1 MAGVFSAREPSAGSA
16 SVTGRLGAHA
26 LPLAAS
32 AAFFGAVAVALL
44 WRAERLQ
51 VPAYDTA
58 FFEQL
63 VWNAGHGRGFAS
75 GYYDAN
81 FLGLHFSPL
90 LVVAGALER
99 ASPDARILLLFGAA
113 GLALS
118 APAAYLFLRALLGDR
133 GPWLAAGLA
142 ALLPLTM
149 AVQNAAGAGF
159 HTEELALPLV
169 LFGGWAGLQGRWW
182 ACWGYAVL
190 ALSAKEDQ
198 AYAVAVM
205 GLLLARRGPQ
215 PRQGWALVAAA
226 LAWGAAATLVVMPAL
241 RGGVA
246 SDVASYYAWLRGAS
260 PAEMVAA
267 LARPG
272 GWGVLLATIAGLAG
286 LPLLRP
292 AWLAL
297 ALPPLLGSLL
307 SAHDPQP
314 ELHLQYG
321 LPLVVPLVVAAGLG
335 GKRLLRWEPPHLLR
349 GRPAP
354 LVGALLLPTLVA
366 LPFAVRSGFGSLPVR
381 GPADPALG
389 RLLACTRALPPDAPL
404 AADDSVAA
412 PLAARPVERPLPWA
426 AATDWVVVDRR
437 LTPPD
442 YVDARWRSGQLANA
456 GRYGRHLYCDD
467 GRFQVWGPTPVA
479 GS

>member
-1 MAGVFSAREPSAGSA
+1 M
-16 SVTGRLGAHA
+16 
-26 LPLAAS
+26 AAS
-32 AAFFGAVAVALL
+32 RPRPAVQAALRRLPPVAPALTALAVFGTVSWTLL

-63 VWNAGHGRGFAS
+63 VWNAGQGHGLVS
-75 GYYDAN
+75 GYYGAS

-90 LVVAGALER
+90 LMGPAALEHLW
-99 ASPDARILLLFGAA
+99 PDARALGLLGAL

-118 APAAYLFLRALLGDR
+118 APAAYLLLRALLGTPGR
-133 GPWLAAGLA
+133 WLAAGLA
-142 ALLPLTM
+142 VAVPLTI

-159 HTEELALPLV
+159 HTEDLALPL
-169 LFGGWAGLQGRWW
+169 LLLMGWAGLQGRWW
-182 ACWGYAVL
+182 ACWACAVL

-198 AYAVAVM
+198 AYGVAVM

-215 PRQGWALVAAA
+215 PRQGMALVAAA
-226 LAWGAAATLVVMPAL
+226 LGWAAAVALVVMPVL

-246 SDVASYYAWLRGAS
+246 SDVASYYAWLGGAS
-260 PAEMVAA
+260 PAGLAAA

-292 AWLAL
+292 TWLAL

-307 SAHDPQP
+307 SSHDPQP

-335 GKRLLRWEPPHLLR
+335 GERLLRWESPHPLRQRPPLL
-349 GRPAP
+349 A
-354 LVGALLLPTLVA
+354 GALLLPALVA
-366 LPFAVRSGFGSLPVR
+366 VPFAVRSGFGSLPER
-381 GPADPALG
+381 GPEDPALG
-389 RLLACTRALPPDAPL
+389 RLLACTQALPPDAPL

-426 AATDWVVVDRR
+426 ASTDWVVVDRQ

-442 YVDARWRSGQLANA
+442 YVDGPRRSGQLANA
-456 GRYGRHLYCDD
+456 PGYGRHLYCDD
-467 GRFQVWGPTPVA
+467 GRFQLWGPTPVA

>member
-1 MAGVFSAREPSAGSA
+1 MIGSPARPAA
-16 SVTGRLGAHA
+16 RATLRV
-26 LPLAAS
+26 LPPVAPALAA
-32 AAFFGAVAVALL
+32 AAFFGAVSRVLL

-51 VPAYDTA
+51 VPAYDSA

-63 VWNAGHGRGFAS
+63 VWNLGHGRGFVS
-75 GYYDAN
+75 GYYGAD

-90 LVVAGALER
+90 LLGPAAVER
-99 ASPDARILLLFGAA
+99 VWPDARLLALLGAA

-118 APAAYLFLRALLGDR
+118 APATYLFLRALLGDR
-133 GPWLAAGLA
+133 GRWLAAGVGA
-142 ALLPLTM
+142 ALPLTI

-169 LFGGWAGLQGRWW
+169 LLAGWAGLRGRWW
-182 ACWGYAVL
+182 ACWGCALL
-190 ALSAKEDQ
+190 ALCAKEDQ
-198 AYAVAVM
+198 AYAVAVV
-205 GLLLARRGPQ
+205 GLLLTRRGPQ
-215 PRQGWALVAAA
+215 PRQGVALVAAA
-226 LAWGAAATLVVMPAL
+226 VAWAAVVVLLVMPAL
-241 RGGVA
+241 RGA
-246 SDVASYYAWLRGAS
+246 IPSEVASYYTWLRSAS
-260 PAEMVAA
+260 PTGLAAA
-267 LARPG
+267 LARPA

-297 ALPPLLGSLL
+297 ALPPLLGNLL
-307 SAHDPQP
+307 SAHATQP

-321 LPLVVPLVVAAGLG
+321 LPLVVPLAVAAGLG
-335 GKRLLRWEPPHLLR
+335 AERLLRWEPPHHVR
-349 GRPAP
+349 ERPAV
-354 LVGALLLPTLVA
+354 LAGVLLLPVLLA
-366 LPFAVRSGFGSLPVR
+366 CPFAVRGGFGSLPVR

-389 RLLACTRALPPDAPL
+389 RLLACTQALPPDAPL

-426 AATDWVVVDRR
+426 AATDWVVVDRE
-437 LTPPD
+437 LTTPD
-442 YVDARWRSGQLANA
+442 YVDGRWRSGQLGNA

-467 GRFQVWGPTPVA
+467 GRFQLWGPTPVW